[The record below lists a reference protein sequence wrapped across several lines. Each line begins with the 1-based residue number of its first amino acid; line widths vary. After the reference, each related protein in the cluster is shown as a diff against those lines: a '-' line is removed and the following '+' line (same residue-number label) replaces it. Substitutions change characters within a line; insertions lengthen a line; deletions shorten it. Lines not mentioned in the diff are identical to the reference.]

1 MAHKPF
7 GPQDQLQIAS
17 LGTEFALTE
26 IIGAA
31 VGYWLDKKFGTLPW
45 CLLGGVLAG
54 FALGLARIVQTAKQA
69 GKDFKQENKN
79 GRS

>member
-1 MAHKPF
+1 MPLGPF
-7 GPQDQLQIAS
+7 AAKDQLEIAS

-45 CLLGGVLAG
+45 CLVGGVILG
-54 FALGLARIVQTAKQA
+54 FALGLMRIVQVARQA
-69 GKDFKQENKN
+69 SKKETKN
-79 GRS
+79 GRG

>member
-17 LGTEFALTE
+17 LGTEFALYE
-26 IIGAA
+26 IIGTAL
-31 VGYWLDKKFGTLPW
+31 GYFLDRKCGTLPW
-45 CLLGGVLAG
+45 CTVAGVLAG
-54 FALGLARIVQTAKQA
+54 FALGLERVIQSARQANRA
-69 GKDFKQENKN
+69 GKKD